1 MKIDEFYD
9 SVASEYE
16 NIINSPE
23 VNAKLMP
30 KIKELFIKY
39 NITEGSILDVGCGP
53 GNLKS
58 VLGDKFNYTGIDV
71 SEKMLFEAK
80 EKGYQVIKGRTEDEI
95 TKIHDKSVDYIISSS
110 TLHVVKDLNTVIEN
124 FDRIANKGWLITLP
138 DITENFMKNF
148 PVDEPLYNHVNF
160 PIMGVKE
167 DIIIHGWTSPSANED
182 INERVVMRLF

>member
-23 VNAKLMP
+23 VNAQLMP
-30 KIKELFIKY
+30 KIKEFFIKY

-53 GNLKS
+53 GNLQS
-58 VLGDKFNYTGIDV
+58 ALGNKFTYTGIDV

-80 EKGYQVIKGRTEDEI
+80 EKGYEVIKGRAEEEI
-95 TKIHDKSVDYIISSS
+95 TKILDKSFDYIVSSS

-124 FDRIANKGWLITLP
+124 FDRVASKGWLITLP
-138 DITENFMKNF
+138 DITKNFIKNF
-148 PVDEPLYNHVNF
+148 PVDEPLYNHVNL
-160 PIMGVKE
+160 PILGVKE
-167 DIIIHGWTSPSANED
+167 DIIIRGWTSPSANED
-182 INERVVMRLF
+182 IKERVVLKMF